1 MEIVDRLLH
10 EINPLSMEKPTKR
23 YADREERPALSF
35 SSADRLPPQNVEAE
49 QSVLGSLMIDKNAII
64 KVADLITPADFYKD
78 AHGKIFEAMLYL
90 YEQHIPIDLLSL
102 SNRLKETEQLE
113 RVGGHGYLA
122 SLANTVPT
130 AANVTHYAKIVE
142 KKSILRRLIDNAS
155 QIVSE
160 AYDERSE
167 VDDVLDQA
175 EQRIF
180 SVSQKHIRQDFTSV
194 KPILEEAFDRI
205 DELSKNKGQ
214 LRGVPTG
221 FRDLDHLLSGLQESN
236 LIILGARPSMGK
248 SSFVMDIARQAA
260 VKHKVPVGI
269 FSLEMSKGELIDRL
283 ICSQARVDLWKMRTG
298 NLSSTGENDDFSRI
312 GHAIGVLSE
321 APLYIDD
328 TAGLNVMEMRTMA
341 RRLQSEHGLGLI
353 IIDYLQLIEARA
365 GSNQDNRV
373 QVIGEISRSL
383 KGLAREL
390 RIPIIALSQL
400 SRGVES
406 RDDQKPKLSDLRES
420 GSIEQDADVVM
431 FIYREDRAKRNT
443 EKTGIADIIVAKHRN
458 GPIGDIQLYFKEEYT
473 SFVDIDKQH

>member
-1 MEIVDRLLH
+1 METQKATDFV
-10 EINPLSMEKPTKR
+10 T
-23 YADREERPALSF
+23 ADRM
-35 SSADRLPPQNVEAE
+35 PPQNLEAE

-64 KVADLITPADFYKD
+64 KVADLISPEDFYKN
-78 AHGKIFEAMLYL
+78 AHGKIYKTMLYL
-90 YEQHIPIDLLSL
+90 YENHEPIDILSL
-102 SNRLKETEQLE
+102 SNRLKEKNELEQI
-113 RVGGHGYLA
+113 GGHSYLA

-130 AANVTHYAKIVE
+130 AANIVHYAKIVE
-142 KKSILRRLIDNAS
+142 KKAILRKLIDNAS
-155 QIVSE
+155 QIVSN
-160 AYDERSE
+160 AYDENNE

-175 EQRIF
+175 EQKIF
-180 SVSQKHIRQDFTSV
+180 AVSQKHIRQDFTSV

-205 DELSKNKGQ
+205 DELSKNKGK
-214 LRGVPTG
+214 LRGVATG
-221 FRDLDHLLSGLQESN
+221 FKDLDNLLSGLQESN

-260 VKHKVPVGI
+260 VKYNVPVGI

-312 GHAIGVLSE
+312 GHAIGILSE
-321 APLYIDD
+321 APIFIDD

-341 RRLQSEHGLGLI
+341 RRLQAEHGLGLI
-353 IIDYLQLIEARA
+353 IIDYLQLIEGRA
-365 GSNQDNRV
+365 NIENRV
-373 QVIGEISRSL
+373 QVVSEISRSL

-431 FIYREDRAKRNT
+431 FIYREDRAKKNA
-443 EKTGIADIIVAKHRN
+443 EKTGIANIIVAKHRN
-458 GPIGDIQLYFKEEYT
+458 GPIGEIDLYFKEEYT
-473 SFVDIDKQH
+473 SFQDLDKQYNN